1 LTLLIAAGQSESPV
15 FNQAWGESPLHVE
28 ALAACLA
35 APLGDIEV
43 DAEVVTHCAAV
54 TGALAIVRSTGA
66 VAALP
71 FSNRRRARSGDE
83 SSMTDESTG
92 LSAATMFSP
101 DRLPFDLS
109 AQVAP

>member
-1 LTLLIAAGQSESPV
+1 LIAVGQTELV
-15 FNQAWGESPLHVE
+15 LNQTWGERPEHVE

-35 APLGDIEV
+35 APLGDIDV

-71 FSNRRRARSGDE
+71 LSSRRRARSGDE
-83 SSMTDESTG
+83 SSTTDESTG

-101 DRLPFDLS
+101 ELLRLDLS
-109 AQVAP
+109 A